1 MYIQGS
7 RAHYGALDLRLS
19 YYHSLP
25 NRRSYS
31 ECPTNSSGYHKV
43 GVFTAVETL
52 SFVKFPTCD
61 VISFLFVS
69 IPLSISIASTIR
81 VGRLLGAQN
90 HQAARISSYLAV
102 GISTV
107 FMSVAGLLLYRLR
120 GVVGY
125 LFTSDLDVIHRLKML
140 MPVVASFQVINGL
153 QGAAQGV
160 MRGMCR
166 HTEVFGYTFLSYW
179 VIGFPLGIY
188 LAFFTRPRNGLYGLW
203 YGFMVGVSLLGFV
216 LMFIIVTTN
225 WEREVRR
232 ARVRAEK
239 YQNSFDTVQASPHP
253 GSRALGG
260 FLLLSP
266 AGDEELDDLE
276 RIEITLYEEDMMRAQ
291 EQRREV
297 EDNDVL

>member
-1 MYIQGS
+1 V
-7 RAHYGALDLRLS
+7 
-19 YYHSLP
+19 
-25 NRRSYS
+25 
-31 ECPTNSSGYHKV
+31 C
-43 GVFTAVETL
+43 
-52 SFVKFPTCD
+52 
-61 VISFLFVS
+61 SFLYVS

-90 HQAARISSYLAV
+90 HAAAKTSSFLAV

-107 FMSVAGLLLYRLR
+107 FMGAAGLILYRLR
-120 GVVGY
+120 GVIGY
-125 LFTSDLDVIHRLKML
+125 LFTSDLDIIYRLKML
-140 MPVVASFQVINGL
+140 IPVVASFQVVNGV

-166 HTEVFGYTFLSYW
+166 HTEVFGYSFLSYW
-179 VIGFPLGIY
+179 VLGFPLGIY

-203 YGFMVGVSLLGFV
+203 YGFLAGVGLLGC
-216 LMFIIVTTN
+216 LMMFIIVTTN

-260 FLLLSP
+260 FLLLNP
-266 AGDEELDDLE
+266 GGDEELDDLE
-276 RIEITLYEEDMMRAQ
+276 RIEITLYEEDMKRA
-291 EQRREV
+291 ERV
-297 EDNDVL
+297 NDEEENDRL